1 MATLYFSNTISQAW
15 NAITNWYTD
24 AGLTIPAG
32 RIPVSTDSVVVAN
45 CNVNGIAVEDSLA
58 GSPVTVV
65 NATFSGANW
74 DSDLIGIGINCTTA
88 VFTNSSCSGIGN
100 IATLSIN
107 ASSSITFNGACII
120 DAGVFYSPII
130 TLNDSTNNTGGDG
143 TSVYS
148 GPTGYT
154 INVNGTAKL
163 SNISAVSIFY
173 NDPNIIIANSAVIP
187 NFASDWEVVASSITI
202 TGGGGGVSVSNVLL
216 TELLKLPFPI
226 VL

>member
-15 NAITNWYTD
+15 NDIPNWYTD
-24 AGLTIPAG
+24 AGLIIPAG

-45 CNVNGIAVEDSLA
+45 CNVNGISAEDSAA

-88 VFTNSSCSGIGN
+88 VFTNSICSGVGN

-107 ASSSITFNGACII
+107 ASSSITFNGACVI
-120 DAGVFYSPII
+120 DAGVLYSPII
-130 TLNDSTNNTGGDG
+130 TLNGSTRNNGGDG
-143 TSVYS
+143 PSVYS
-148 GPTGYT
+148 GPTGYA
-154 INVNGTAKL
+154 INVNGTASL
-163 SNISAVSIFY
+163 SNTNVITQFY

-187 NFASDWEVVASSITI
+187 NLSSCFGVASITI

>member
-1 MATLYFSNTISQAW
+1 MATLYFSNTISRAW
-15 NAITNWYTD
+15 NDIPNWYTD
-24 AGLTIPAG
+24 AGLIIPAG

-45 CNVNGIAVEDSLA
+45 CIVNGIAAEDSTA

-65 NATFSGANW
+65 NATFSNANW
-74 DSDLIGIGINCTTA
+74 DYDLIGIGINCTTA
-88 VFTNSSCSGIGN
+88 VFTNSVCFGVGN

-107 ASSSITFNGACII
+107 ASSSITFNGGCII

-130 TLNDSTNNTGGDG
+130 TLNGSTGNTGDDG
-143 TSVYS
+143 PSVYS
-148 GPTGYT
+148 GPTGYA
-154 INVNGTAKL
+154 INVNGTASL
-163 SNISAVSIFY
+163 SNSDNITQFY
-173 NDPNIIIANSAVIP
+173 NNPNIIIANSAVIP
-187 NFASDWEVVASSITI
+187 NLESYFGFAITI